1 MTEHICLSICI
12 PTKNQPDRL
21 KATVASILKQLR
33 PEIEILIIDDSESI
47 DVNYSSTSM
56 SITHIQG
63 QKKGVDTAI
72 FQLVTAARGKFI
84 WFLGDDF
91 IVEGAIKQ
99 VLNLITHNSA
109 VDFYWLNAAQYDEYL
124 PSTELQLVIYR
135 DKDLYITK
143 LGDQLGFLSSLL
155 IKKSTILLDLEKDKI
170 YLGTQWISIYF
181 ALKSISNAREIGL
194 VTTALMATEKRN
206 GPSNWYDV
214 MQVFGINLPR
224 IYKHYMATNS
234 FSKKALNT
242 IICSNLISL
251 VKTIFVGKALNTNLQ
266 YWKGR
271 KYISILYKEHKNIFT
286 FYLLMPILLLPSPIC
301 RLLYSILKKCGYKT
315 PVRFSI

>member
-12 PTKNQPDRL
+12 PTRNQPDRL
-21 KATVASILKQLR
+21 KATVASILRQLS
-33 PEIEILIIDDSESI
+33 PQVEVLIADDSDKIDEYYSNTSKSI
-47 DVNYSSTSM
+47 S
-56 SITHIQG
+56 HIEG
-63 QKKGVDTAI
+63 EKKGVDPAI

-91 IVEGAIKQ
+91 IVDGAINK
-99 VLNLITHNSA
+99 VLNLITQNST

-124 PSTELQLVIYR
+124 PSTELQLEIYR

-143 LGDQLGFLSSLL
+143 LGDQLGFLSCLL
-155 IKKSTILLDLEKDKI
+155 IKKSTILLGLEKDKI
-170 YLGTQWISIYF
+170 YFGSQWISIYF
-181 ALKSISNAREIGL
+181 ALKSISQAREVGL
-194 VTTALMATEKRN
+194 VTTALMTTEKRN
-206 GPSNWYDV
+206 GPSHWYDV

-224 IYKHYMATNS
+224 IYKHFMLSKS

-242 IICSNLISL
+242 IIRSNLISL
-251 VKTIFVGKALNTNLQ
+251 VKTIFVGKATNSNLQ

-271 KYISILYKEHKNIFT
+271 KYISILYREHKNIFV
-286 FYLLMPILLLPSPIC
+286 FYTLMPILLLPSPIC
-301 RLLYSILKKCGYKT
+301 WLLYSTLKKTGYKT